1 VTQYPFPET
10 KITKTLKAI
19 FLFFLLYLARDTLV
33 TSSILGFYKAQG
45 CMLGLLGLTG
55 GLFLWQNRKGLK
67 AIVLD
72 RRVGAMLLT
81 AVIMLLP
88 MAAKRDWQLMY
99 FSVLICI
106 FAAIFFSFFL
116 SCREIAKYYVVI
128 LTVLGA
134 YSVAATYV
142 LRLLPDRG
150 LLPVPVF
157 HNQIGVDFY
166 NFLLSFVSLSF
177 VRNRNFGIFREPG
190 VYQFFL
196 ILGLYLC
203 QYTVQ
208 WKKEKTMWILSG
220 ILALTLVTT
229 FATGGFVELGLL
241 CIVVFF
247 DKKLYRNKWVWVAL
261 AGLAVALGALA
272 AYCIDREN
280 ALFWEVYD
288 MLIGKFTYQEESIG
302 DRVGSV
308 VVNLQAFLGNPL
320 FGSRISQV
328 LYAIDNNT
336 TSSLIMLA
344 IFGLPGFLLHVA
356 GWLALVWKKEQ
367 KIWVNGMLAV
377 ILFMSFNT
385 QNLIADLFFWLFPI
399 MALTERILPM
409 LPKRK
414 VQ

>member
-1 VTQYPFPET
+1 MTQYPFPET